1 MSRLKRDVTF
11 FLIKSAEKAE
21 RYDDMIEFVEKML
34 SIDTKLNVEERNLMS
49 VAYTNSIRKKRRQW
63 QVISQSRDSP
73 KLSSSQRGLL
83 LDYCKKIE
91 SEIEETVQRVLILVK
106 NELLPDA
113 IESEAR
119 VFYYKMIGDYHR
131 YLAELR
137 DPGTIAF
144 DTVSKSA
151 TTAYKSAM
159 ECALRELLPTNSIR
173 LGLVLNYSS
182 FLYKC
187 AQKPLESIQIAK
199 AAYEDAIVELGDLT
213 EDLTEHDE
221 GFSNDLH
228 DASLILKLIDDKL
241 MTWKSEQQLLC
252 GYREEAPTTNIK
264 DINSDDDD
272 DELDIDIEGM

>member
-1 MSRLKRDVTF
+1 MSRLERDVTF

-63 QVISQSRDSP
+63 QAISQSKDSGTI
-73 KLSSSQRGLL
+73 SSSQRSLL
-83 LDYCKKIE
+83 VQYCTTIE
-91 SEIEETVQRVLILVK
+91 VEIEKTVNRVLKLVK

-137 DPGTIAF
+137 EPGSTEF
-144 DTVSKSA
+144 NTVSKSA
-151 TTAYKSAM
+151 TTAYMSAM

-187 AQKPLESIQIAK
+187 AKKPLESIKIAK
-199 AAYEDAIVELGDLT
+199 EAYEDAIVELGDLT
-213 EDLTEHDE
+213 ENDE
-221 GFSNDLH
+221 EFSNDLH
-228 DASLILKLIDDKL
+228 DASLILKLINDKL
-241 MTWKSEQQLLC
+241 ISWKSEQELLC
-252 GYREEAPTTNIK
+252 GYREDSPARTKMKNM
-264 DINSDDDD
+264 NDDDD